1 MGMRSNRGFTLIEL
15 MIALG
20 IAGVL
25 AAIAVPVFIES
36 ASRNEIWTASE
47 TIGSQIRQARLRA
60 ISRNRSY
67 QVRFDCPSVGQF
79 RILVVPGPDDVPP
92 APINDADRCGTTV
105 MDADG
110 TTVLDGGTFAMPNSV
125 SFGDVDTLTVNS
137 RGIYTSTGDM
147 PQTITVTY
155 GERQRT
161 LTVSITGQ
169 ITFSDF

>member
-1 MGMRSNRGFTLIEL
+1 VRSNRGFTLIEL

-25 AAIAVPVFIES
+25 AAVAVPVFIES
-36 ASRNEIWTASE
+36 ASRNQIWTASE

-67 QVRFDCPSVGQF
+67 QVRFDCPAAGQF

-92 APINDADRCGTTV
+92 APIADADRCGTIV
-105 MDADG
+105 MDAG
-110 TTVLDGGTFAMPNSV
+110 VTILDGGTFSMPNSV

-137 RGIYTSTGDM
+137 RGIYTSAGVI

-161 LTVSITGQ
+161 LTISATGQ

>member
-15 MIALG
+15 MIAMG
-20 IAGVL
+20 IAGIL
-25 AAIAVPVFIES
+25 AAVAVPVFIES
-36 ASRNEIWTASE
+36 SARNAVWTASE

-67 QVRFDCPSVGQF
+67 EVRFDCPVAGQF
-79 RILVVPGPDDVPP
+79 RVLVVPGPDDVPP
-92 APINDADRCGTTV
+92 APIDDDERCGISV
-105 MDADG
+105 MHEDG

-125 SFGDVDTLTVNS
+125 TFGDVDTLTVS
-137 RGIYTSTGDM
+137 PRGIYTSAGVI

-161 LTVSITGQ
+161 LTVSATGQ